1 MIAMRTRTLVLVG
14 RRLAQAIPLLAVVL
28 FVVFALV
35 RVAPGNPARA
45 QLGLRATPARVASL
59 EHELGLEK
67 PLLSGYL
74 EYAWHALQG
83 NLGNSVK
90 AQVPVTTLIGDRAS
104 VTVWLLVCAVLLS
117 LAIGVP
123 LAVISATRAEERAD
137 HAIRAM
143 SVLGLS
149 IPTFWLGLMLVSFV
163 ALETGW
169 FPVSGFGRGFFGH
182 LHAIVLPALTLA
194 VAIAPIQIRALRVAL
209 ISVLESDFIAAFR
222 AVGVKER
229 RVMLRHALPNALLAS
244 LALLS
249 AQVGVLLFA
258 EVIVENTFDLPGLGQ
273 AMLQG
278 VVERDYPVVQGLTL
292 LAAGTVIAV
301 NLLVDVLYVTL
312 DPRID
317 LA

>member
-1 MIAMRTRTLVLVG
+1 MRTRTLGLVA

-35 RVAPGNPARA
+35 RLAPGNPART

-59 EHELGLEK
+59 DHELGLDQ

-74 EYAWHALQG
+74 DYASRALQG

-90 AQVPVTTLIGDRAS
+90 AQVPVTTVIANRVG
-104 VTVWLLVCAVLLS
+104 VTLWLLICAVLVS
-117 LAIGVP
+117 LAIAVP
-123 LAVISATRAEERAD
+123 LAVVSARHAEERSD
-137 HAIRAM
+137 HAIRAI

-163 ALETGW
+163 ALDSGW
-169 FPVSGFGRGFFGH
+169 FPVSGFGSGFFGH

-194 VAIAPIQIRALRVAL
+194 VAVAPIQIRALRIAL
-209 ISVLESDFIAAFR
+209 ISVLDSDFIAALR

-229 RVMLRHALPNALLAS
+229 RVILRHALPNALLSS
-244 LALLS
+244 LSLLS

-258 EVIVENTFDLPGLGQ
+258 EVIVENVFALPGLGQ
-273 AMLQG
+273 AMLEG
-278 VVERDYPVVQGLTL
+278 VAERDYPVVQGLTL
-292 LAAGTVIAV
+292 LAAVLVIAI

-317 LA
+317 LR